1 MGQHRKLE
9 VCLGSNSSNVRI
21 YEIYQ
26 SLLKVGGPQ
35 QKIFECS
42 HASDNDCSKKEC
54 NVRSKPNKEI
64 HVERMR
70 LRMLNLPVAQT
81 LSLVLVL

>member
-1 MGQHRKLE
+1 MIVL
-9 VCLGSNSSNVRI
+9 
-21 YEIYQ
+21 
-26 SLLKVGGPQ
+26 
-35 QKIFECS
+35 
-42 HASDNDCSKKEC
+42 KKEC